1 MAKTQSEILTKSQ
14 GMESVIEF
22 KLPALGENIEQGDL
36 VRLMIAPGTAVS
48 EGQAVM
54 ELETDKAVVEVPSS
68 VNGTVKEILVKE
80 GDKIKVG
87 QVVFTADN
95 GAGASAEGPKSV
107 GAPKVDAPKK
117 DTPPKA
123 AAKAQA
129 AASAE
134 ATAPVASATS
144 EPARSPSPV
153 SAAPRNR
160 STDAPIPTEFR
171 LQELGENISQGDL
184 VRLMIAPG
192 AKVSEGQPVMELE
205 TDKAVVEVPSSVSGV
220 VNEVKV
226 KEGEK
231 IKVGQLIFTLQGG
244 ASQPEST
251 RPQSRPVEH
260 VSGQHGARLA
270 FQAAIRA
277 EGKTEEQALPPD
289 QPQPRP
295 AAFSMPVQLGKVAGT
310 EHRAPVP
317 AAPHTRRLARELGVD
332 IYEIKGSGPG
342 GRISEDDVKGYAKAA
357 LAAIATAAQA
367 PPRAGHFIEPKLPDF
382 AKWGKIERV
391 SMRGVRR
398 KTAEHL
404 AESWNTIPHVTQHDR
419 ADITEL
425 EQLRARFAPKAEQAG
440 GKMTV
445 TAIALKV
452 CAAALKVF
460 PQFNATIDM
469 AKEEI
474 IYKQYI
480 SIGVAADTDRGLLVP
495 VIRDVDKKNIVE
507 LAVELSQLSQKARE
521 KKITVADMEGG
532 TFTITNLGGIGG
544 TAFTPIVNHPEV
556 AILGLSR
563 SRMEPEWIGGKFE
576 PRLIL
581 PLSLSYDHR
590 LIDGADAAR
599 FLRWIAEAFEQPF
612 LLSVQG

>member
-1 MAKTQSEILTKSQ
+1 
-14 GMESVIEF
+14 MESVIEF

-36 VRLMIAPGTAVS
+36 VRLMIAPGATVS

-68 VNGTVKEILVKE
+68 VSGTINQILVKE

-87 QVVFTADN
+87 QVIFTADGN
-95 GAGASAEGPKSV
+95 GAPAAEAEETPRRKEPAKLVEKAQPVQSSGASFG
-107 GAPKVDAPKK
+107 
-117 DTPPKA
+117 TTA
-123 AAKAQA
+123 AAVRPQ
-129 AASAE
+129 
-134 ATAPVASATS
+134 
-144 EPARSPSPV
+144 PARPSPSESQP
-153 SAAPRNR
+153 ALPRTR
-160 STDAPIPTEFR
+160 STDGPAASEFR
-171 LQELGENISQGDL
+171 LQELGENVSEGDL

-192 AKVSEGQPVMELE
+192 AKVSEGQPIMELE
-205 TDKAVVEVPSSVSGV
+205 TDKAVVEVPSTVSGT

-231 IKVGQLIFTLQGG
+231 IKVGQVIFTLQG
-244 ASQPEST
+244 AAPSQAEAV
-251 RPQSRPVEH
+251 RPPSRPVEH
-260 VSGQHGARLA
+260 VTGQHGARLA

-295 AAFSMPVQLGKVAGT
+295 ATFSMPVQLGKVAGT
-310 EHRAPVP
+310 EHRDPVP
-317 AAPHTRRLARELGVD
+317 AAPSTRRLAREIGVD
-332 IYEIKGSGPG
+332 IYEVKGTGPG
-342 GRISEDDVKGYAKAA
+342 GRISEDDVKAHAKA
-357 LAAIATAAQA
+357 LVTAAAVVAQA

-404 AESWNTIPHVTQHDR
+404 AESWNTIPHVTQQDR

-460 PQFNATIDM
+460 PQFNASIDM
-469 AKEEI
+469 EKEEI
-474 IYKQYI
+474 VYKQYI
-480 SIGVAADTDRGLLVP
+480 HIGVAADTDRGLLVP

-521 KKITVADMEGG
+521 KKITLADMEGG
-532 TFTITNLGGIGG
+532 SFTITNLGGIGG

-563 SRMEPEWIGGKFE
+563 SRIEPEWIGGKFE

-599 FLRWIAEAFEQPF
+599 FLRWVAEAFEQPF

>member
-1 MAKTQSEILTKSQ
+1 
-14 GMESVIEF
+14 MESVIEF

-36 VRLMIAPGTAVS
+36 VRLMVAPGATVS

-68 VNGTVKEILVKE
+68 VSGTIKEVLVKE

-87 QVVFTADN
+87 QVVFTADSN
-95 GAGASAEGPKSV
+95 GASANNETQRKTGASPKPSI
-107 GAPKVDAPKK
+107 
-117 DTPPKA
+117 TPPAESTAASAPAAA
-123 AAKAQA
+123 AAKPQLASLPASPEPQA
-129 AASAE
+129 SESRAASQRTRA
-134 ATAPVASATS
+134 
-144 EPARSPSPV
+144 
-153 SAAPRNR
+153 
-160 STDAPIPTEFR
+160 TDAAVAGEFR
-171 LQELGENISQGDL
+171 LQELGENISEGDL

-205 TDKAVVEVPSSVSGV
+205 TDKAVVEVPSTVSGIV
-220 VNEVKV
+220 KDVKV

-231 IKVGQLIFTLQGG
+231 IKVGQVIFTLQG
-244 ASQPEST
+244 AAPSQAETS
-251 RPQSRPVEH
+251 RPPSKPVEH

-295 AAFSMPVQLGKVAGT
+295 PAFSMPAQLGKVAGT
-310 EHRAPVP
+310 EHREAIP
-317 AAPHTRRLARELGVD
+317 AAPHTRRLAREIGVD
-332 IYEIKGSGPG
+332 IYEVKGTGPG
-342 GRISEDDVKGYAKAA
+342 GRISEEDVKAHAKAA
-357 LAAIATAAQA
+357 LAAGPAVQA
-367 PPRAGHFIEPKLPDF
+367 PARAGHFVAPKLPDF

-391 SMRGVRR
+391 SMRGIRR

-469 AKEEI
+469 EKEEI

-521 KKITVADMEGG
+521 KKITLADMEGG

-599 FLRWIAEAFEQPF
+599 FLRWVAEAFEQPF

>member
-1 MAKTQSEILTKSQ
+1 
-14 GMESVIEF
+14 VIEF
-22 KLPALGENIEQGDL
+22 KLPELGENIEQGDL
-36 VRLMIAPGTAVS
+36 VRLMVAPGATVS
-48 EGQAVM
+48 AGQSVM

-68 VNGTVKEILVKE
+68 VSGTVREIRVKE

-87 QVVFTADN
+87 QVIFTVDGTAVKATGQPADTAATPEPP
-95 GAGASAEGPKSV
+95 GRDQSAAGS
-107 GAPKVDAPKK
+107 
-117 DTPPKA
+117 
-123 AAKAQA
+123 
-129 AASAE
+129 
-134 ATAPVASATS
+134 ATAPANTAAAAGL
-144 EPARSPSPV
+144 PALVTP
-153 SAAPRNR
+153 SAA
-160 STDAPIPTEFR
+160 AGEFR
-171 LQELGENISQGDL
+171 LPELGENISQGDL
-184 VRLMIAPG
+184 VRLMVFPG
-192 AKVSEGQPVMELE
+192 SKVSEGQPVMELE
-205 TDKAVVEVPSSVSGV
+205 TDKAVVEVPSSVSGIV
-220 VNEVKV
+220 KEVKV
-226 KEGEK
+226 KEGDK
-231 IKVGQLIFTLQGG
+231 IQVGQLIFTLEGG
-244 ASQPEST
+244 APTPAEAP
-251 RPQSRPVEH
+251 RPRTAPVEH

-289 QPQPRP
+289 QPLP
-295 AAFSMPVQLGKVAGT
+295 APAVFSMPVQLGKVAGT
-310 EHRAPVP
+310 EHRQPIP
-317 AAPHTRRLARELGVD
+317 AAPHVRRLARELGVD
-332 IYEIKGSGPG
+332 IYEVKGTGPG
-342 GRISEDDVKGYAKAA
+342 GRISEDDIKAHAKSRLSAA
-357 LAAIATAAQA
+357 ATASQLQ
-367 PPRAGHFIEPKLPDF
+367 PRAGHFTQPQLPDF

-425 EQLRARFAPKAEQAG
+425 EQLRARFAPKAQEAG

-460 PQFNATIDM
+460 PQFNASIDIE
-469 AKEEI
+469 KEEI
-474 IYKQYI
+474 VYKQYI
-480 SIGVAADTDRGLLVP
+480 NIGVAADTDRGLLVP

-507 LAVELSQLSQKARE
+507 LAVELSQLSKKARE
-521 KKITVADMEGG
+521 KKLTPADMEGG

-544 TAFTPIVNHPEV
+544 VGFTPIVNHPEV

-563 SRMEPEWIGGKFE
+563 SRMEPEWINNKFE
-576 PRLIL
+576 ARLIL

>member
-1 MAKTQSEILTKSQ
+1 
-14 GMESVIEF
+14 VIEF
-22 KLPALGENIEQGDL
+22 KLPALGENIEEGDL
-36 VRLMIAPGTAVS
+36 VRLMIAPGATVS
-48 EGQAVM
+48 EGQSVM

-68 VNGTVKEILVKE
+68 VSGTIKEVLVKE

-87 QVVFTADN
+87 QVVFTAENN
-95 GAGASAEGPKSV
+95 GAPTAELKETPRPVSPVKRTVEAQPTQASPTASAV
-107 GAPKVDAPKK
+107 
-117 DTPPKA
+117 
-123 AAKAQA
+123 AAKPQA
-129 AASAE
+129 APAPQSA
-134 ATAPVASATS
+134 PQ
-144 EPARSPSPV
+144 
-153 SAAPRNR
+153 AAPQRTR
-160 STDAPIPTEFR
+160 STDKAATEFR
-171 LQELGENISQGDL
+171 LQELGENISEGDL

-231 IKVGQLIFTLQGG
+231 IKVGQVIFTLLG
-244 ASQPEST
+244 AAPPQAET
-251 RPQSRPVEH
+251 ARPPSRPVEH

-289 QPQPRP
+289 QPRPQPP
-295 AAFSMPVQLGKVAGT
+295 AFSMPVQLGKVAGT
-310 EHRAPVP
+310 EHRDPVP
-317 AAPHTRRLARELGVD
+317 AAPSTRRLAREIGVD
-332 IYEIKGSGPG
+332 IYAVKGTGPG
-342 GRISEDDVKGYAKAA
+342 GRISEDDVKAHAKA
-357 LAAIATAAQA
+357 LMAAVATAAA
-367 PPRAGHFIEPKLPDF
+367 APRAGHFIEPKLPDF

-460 PQFNATIDM
+460 PQFNASIDM
-469 AKEEI
+469 EKEEI
-474 IYKQYI
+474 VYKQYI

-507 LAVELSQLSQKARE
+507 LAVELSQLSQKARD
-521 KKITVADMEGG
+521 KKITLADMEGG

-599 FLRWIAEAFEQPF
+599 FLRWVAEAFEQPF

>member
-1 MAKTQSEILTKSQ
+1 
-14 GMESVIEF
+14 MESVIEF

-36 VRLMIAPGTAVS
+36 VRLMIAPGATVS

-68 VNGTVKEILVKE
+68 VSGTVNEILVKE

-95 GAGASAEGPKSV
+95 NGAAAVEAKGAPLHEEAAKRAEKAQPDSSGASSV
-107 GAPKVDAPKK
+107 ASSTTTATAV
-117 DTPPKA
+117 
-123 AAKAQA
+123 KAQ
-129 AASAE
+129 
-134 ATAPVASATS
+134 
-144 EPARSPSPV
+144 PARASQAESQP
-153 SAAPRNR
+153 APQRTR
-160 STDAPIPTEFR
+160 STDAPAASEFR
-171 LQELGENISQGDL
+171 LQELGENISEGDL

-205 TDKAVVEVPSSVSGV
+205 TEKAVVEVPSSVSGI

-226 KEGEK
+226 KEGDK
-231 IKVGQLIFTLQGG
+231 IKVGQVIFTLQG
-244 ASQPEST
+244 AAPSQADAV
-251 RPQSRPVEH
+251 RPQRGPVEH
-260 VSGQHGARLA
+260 VTGQHGARLA

-289 QPQPRP
+289 QPRPRP
-295 AAFSMPVQLGKVAGT
+295 AAFSMPAQLGKVAGT
-310 EHRAPVP
+310 EYREPVP
-317 AAPHTRRLARELGVD
+317 AAPSTRRLAREIGVD
-332 IYEIKGSGPG
+332 IYEVKGTGPG
-342 GRISEDDVKGYAKAA
+342 GRISEDDVKAYAKALVTA
-357 LAAIATAAQA
+357 VAVAAQA

-460 PQFNATIDM
+460 PQFNASIDM
-469 AKEEI
+469 EKEEI
-474 IYKQYI
+474 VYKQYI
-480 SIGVAADTDRGLLVP
+480 HIGVAADTDRGLLVP

-521 KKITVADMEGG
+521 KKITLADMEGG

-599 FLRWIAEAFEQPF
+599 FLRWVAEAFEQPF

>member
-1 MAKTQSEILTKSQ
+1 M
-14 GMESVIEF
+14 IEF
-22 KLPALGENIEQGDL
+22 KLPELGENIEQGDL
-36 VRLMIAPGTAVS
+36 VRLMVAPGTSVS
-48 EGQAVM
+48 TGQSVM

-68 VNGTVKEILVKE
+68 VSGTVQEIRVKE

-87 QVVFTADN
+87 QVIFTVD
-95 GAGASAEGPKSV
+95 GAEGKPSPESS
-107 GAPKVDAPKK
+107 AR
-117 DTPPKA
+117 TP
-123 AAKAQA
+123 
-129 AASAE
+129 
-134 ATAPVASATS
+134 AT
-144 EPARSPSPV
+144 EPSPV
-153 SAAPRNR
+153 QQKPIQQDAQQHADAEPSPSSVEANSAATSAPDTRPSAAPSATREPAA
-160 STDAPIPTEFR
+160 SPKSGASEFK
-171 LQELGENISQGDL
+171 LPELGENISQGDL

-192 AKVSEGQPVMELE
+192 TKVSEGQPVMELE

-220 VNEVKV
+220 IKDVKV

-231 IKVGQLIFTLQGG
+231 IKVGQVIFTLEGG
-244 ASQPEST
+244 APAQAEAT
-251 RPQSRPVEH
+251 RVGNAPVEH

-289 QPQPRP
+289 QPQQ
-295 AAFSMPVQLGKVAGT
+295 ATAGFSMPPQLGKVAGT
-310 EHRAPVP
+310 EHRQPIP
-317 AAPHTRRLARELGVD
+317 AAPHVRRFAREVGVD
-332 IYEIKGSGPG
+332 IYEVKGTGPG
-342 GRISEDDVKGYAKAA
+342 GRIGEDDVKAYAKGMLSAA
-357 LAAIATAAQA
+357 TSAAQA
-367 PPRAGHFIEPKLPDF
+367 PRAGHFAQPQLPDF

-404 AESWNTIPHVTQHDR
+404 SEAWNTIPHVTQHDR

-425 EQLRARFAPKAEQAG
+425 EQLRARFAPKAEEAG

-460 PQFNATIDM
+460 PQFNASIDIE
-469 AKEEI
+469 KEEI
-474 IYKQYI
+474 VYKQYI

-495 VIRDVDKKNIVE
+495 VIREVDKKNIVE
-507 LAVELSQLSQKARE
+507 LAVELSQLSKKARD
-521 KKITVADMEGG
+521 KKLSPADMEGG

-544 TAFTPIVNHPEV
+544 VGFTPIVNYPEV

-563 SRMEPEWIGGKFE
+563 SRMEPEWIQDKDGGKFE

-599 FLRWIAEAFEQPF
+599 FVRWIAEAFEQPF

>member
-1 MAKTQSEILTKSQ
+1 
-14 GMESVIEF
+14 MESVIEF

-36 VRLMIAPGTAVS
+36 VRLMITPGTAVS

-68 VNGTVKEILVKE
+68 VSGTVKEILVKE
-80 GDKIKVG
+80 GEKIKVG
-87 QVVFTADN
+87 QLIFTADN
-95 GAGASAEGPKSV
+95 NGST
-107 GAPKVDAPKK
+107 DN
-117 DTPPKA
+117 A
-123 AAKAQA
+123 AA
-129 AASAE
+129 
-134 ATAPVASATS
+134 
-144 EPARSPSPV
+144 
-153 SAAPRNR
+153 
-160 STDAPIPTEFR
+160 TEFH

-226 KEGEK
+226 KEGDK
-231 IKVGQLIFTLQGG
+231 IKVGQLIFTLQG
-244 ASQPEST
+244 ASPSKVDST
-251 RPQSRPVEH
+251 RPQNRPVEH

-289 QPQPRP
+289 QPQARP

-310 EHRAPVP
+310 EHREPVP
-317 AAPHTRRLARELGVD
+317 AAPHTRRLAREVGVD
-332 IYEIKGSGPG
+332 IYEVQGSGPG
-342 GRISEDDVKGYAKAA
+342 GRISEDDVKAHAKAR
-357 LAAIATAAQA
+357 LASLASAAQA
-367 PPRAGHFIEPKLPDF
+367 PPRAGHFIAPKLPDF

-460 PQFNATIDM
+460 PQFNASIDIE
-469 AKEEI
+469 KEEI
-474 IYKQYI
+474 VYKQYI
-480 SIGVAADTDRGLLVP
+480 HIGVAADTDRGLLVP

-507 LAVELSQLSQKARE
+507 LAVELSQLSRKARD
-521 KKITVADMEGG
+521 KKITIADMEGG

-563 SRMEPEWIGGKFE
+563 SRMEPEWIAGKEGGKFE

>member
-1 MAKTQSEILTKSQ
+1 
-14 GMESVIEF
+14 VIEF
-22 KLPALGENIEQGDL
+22 KLPELGENIEQGDL
-36 VRLMIAPGTAVS
+36 VRLMVSPGTTVS
-48 EGQAVM
+48 AGQAVM

-68 VNGTVKEILVKE
+68 VSGTVQEIRVKE

-87 QVVFTADN
+87 QVIFTVENN
-95 GAGASAEGPKSV
+95 GGGAAV
-107 GAPKVDAPKK
+107 V
-117 DTPPKA
+117 
-123 AAKAQA
+123 
-129 AASAE
+129 
-134 ATAPVASATS
+134 
-144 EPARSPSPV
+144 EPARAAA
-153 SAAPRNR
+153 AAPA
-160 STDAPIPTEFR
+160 SAPAPRATQPPAPVRQDIVAPPPAAVPASKLAGGGEFR
-171 LQELGENISQGDL
+171 LPELGENISQGDL

-192 AKVSEGQPVMELE
+192 TKVSEGQPVMELE
-205 TDKAVVEVPSSVSGV
+205 TDKAVVEVPSSVGGV
-220 VNEVKV
+220 VKEVLV

-231 IKVGQLIFTLQGG
+231 ITVGQVIFSLEGSTS
-244 ASQPEST
+244 AQPERA
-251 RPQSRPVEH
+251 RPKTAPVER
-260 VSGQHGARLA
+260 VTGQHGARLA

-289 QPQPRP
+289 QPRAQVP
-295 AAFSMPVQLGKVAGT
+295 AFAMPVQLGKVAGT
-310 EHRAPVP
+310 EHRLPVP
-317 AAPHTRRLARELGVD
+317 AAPHTRRLAREIGVD
-332 IYEIKGSGPG
+332 IYDVKGTGPG
-342 GRISEDDVKGYAKAA
+342 GRIGEDDVKARAKA
-357 LAAIATAAQA
+357 LVIAASTAVQA
-367 PPRAGHFIEPKLPDF
+367 PARAGHFAEPTLPDF

-391 SMRGVRR
+391 SIRGVRR

-425 EQLRARFAPKAEQAG
+425 EQLRARFGPKAQEAG

-460 PQFNATIDM
+460 PQFNASIDM
-469 AKEEI
+469 GKEEI
-474 IYKQYI
+474 VYKQYI
-480 SIGVAADTDRGLLVP
+480 HIGVASDTDRGLLVP

-507 LAVELSQLSQKARE
+507 LAVELSQMSKKARD
-521 KKITVADMEGG
+521 KKLKPADMEGG
-532 TFTITNLGGIGG
+532 TFTISNLGGIGG

-563 SRMEPEWIGGKFE
+563 SRMEPEWINGKFE

-599 FLRWIAEAFEQPF
+599 FLRWVAEAFEQPF

>member
-1 MAKTQSEILTKSQ
+1 
-14 GMESVIEF
+14 VIEF
-22 KLPALGENIEQGDL
+22 KLPELGENIEQGDL
-36 VRLMIAPGTAVS
+36 VRLMVAPGASVS
-48 EGQAVM
+48 AGQAVM

-68 VNGTVKEILVKE
+68 VTGTIQEIHVKE

-87 QVVFTADN
+87 QVIFTVEN
-95 GAGASAEGPKSV
+95 GSGA
-107 GAPKVDAPKK
+107 
-117 DTPPKA
+117 KA
-123 AAKAQA
+123 AAEPAKKTAAPVPAEPAPKTAAAPPAAQTSAPTPAPTPSHDRRASAQA
-129 AASAE
+129 A
-134 ATAPVASATS
+134 S
-144 EPARSPSPV
+144 EFKLP
-153 SAAPRNR
+153 
-160 STDAPIPTEFR
+160 
-171 LQELGENISQGDL
+171 ELGENISQGDL

-192 AKVSEGQPVMELE
+192 DKVSEGQPVMELE
-205 TDKAVVEVPSSVSGV
+205 TDKAVVEVPSSVAGV
-220 VNEVKV
+220 VKEVKV

-231 IKVGQLIFTLQGG
+231 IKVGQVIFTLEGG
-244 ASQPEST
+244 APAQTEST
-251 RPQSRPVEH
+251 KVRNAPVEH
-260 VSGQHGARLA
+260 VTGQHGARLA

-289 QPQPRP
+289 QPQP
-295 AAFSMPVQLGKVAGT
+295 AAPVFSMPTQLGKVAGT
-310 EHRAPVP
+310 EHRQPIP
-317 AAPHTRRLARELGVD
+317 AAPHVRRFAREVGVD
-332 IYEIKGSGPG
+332 IYEVKGMGPG
-342 GRISEDDVKGYAKAA
+342 GRISEDDIKAYAKA
-357 LAAIATAAQA
+357 LLSAAATAVQA
-367 PPRAGHFIEPKLPDF
+367 PLAGHFAQPKLPDF
-382 AKWGKIERV
+382 AKWGKVERV

-425 EQLRARFAPKAEQAG
+425 EQLRARFAPKAEEAG

-460 PQFNATIDM
+460 PQFNASIDIE
-469 AKEEI
+469 KEEI
-474 IYKQYI
+474 VYKQYI
-480 SIGVAADTDRGLLVP
+480 NIGVAADTDRGLLVP

-507 LAVELSQLSQKARE
+507 LAVELSQLSKKARD
-521 KKITVADMEGG
+521 KKITPDEMQGG

-544 TAFTPIVNHPEV
+544 VGFTPIVNHPEV

-563 SRMEPEWIGGKFE
+563 SRIEPEWIEAKDGGKFE